1 MGIYILI
8 WCFCILKQSREAL
21 NWPQTKGHMISS
33 DLTINHLSRL
43 IDRND
48 DPLRWY
54 GTQVRYQY
62 SINDRT
68 YLSDRLSF
76 QKSDTRNPKE
86 ALRMMNKYRRHNE
99 VNVYYDPENP
109 GESVLEPGNTG
120 GIFMPLLIGGLL
132 ALFGLSSFYGQ
143 SLIFNGGPD
152 RYLLQGQIYQNQG
165 KLEEAFWQYNQ
176 LIKTNPYFALGYSN
190 RGSLYLQQENW
201 DYAIAD
207 FNQAIEINPN
217 DAFVYYT
224 LANAY
229 LGKKEYEKALVN
241 MNKAMERG
249 FNVKPEVLEE
259 IKINL

>member
-1 MGIYILI
+1 
-8 WCFCILKQSREAL
+8 
-21 NWPQTKGHMISS
+21 
-33 DLTINHLSRL
+33 
-43 IDRND
+43 
-48 DPLRWY
+48 
-54 GTQVRYQY
+54 
-62 SINDRT
+62 
-68 YLSDRLSF
+68 
-76 QKSDTRNPKE
+76 
-86 ALRMMNKYRRHNE
+86 MMNKYRRHNE

-207 FNQAIEINPN
+207 FNQAIEINPSY
-217 DAFVYYT
+217 A
-224 LANAY
+224 AAY
-229 LGKKEYEKALVN
+229 NNRAVVEDQLKAYGSSWEDVHKAEELGYVVNFKFINKLKEATGRDE
-241 MNKAMERG
+241 
-249 FNVKPEVLEE
+249 
-259 IKINL
+259 